1 MVVPFLV
8 LAIGVDDGFIMLH
21 CWAQTDSKK
30 CVEERCAEMLKMAG
44 PSMSIT
50 SLTNF
55 LSFTIG
61 IWTPV
66 PAIRMQVFVN
76 NPGDMRNKERITEIM
91 LAVKSF
97 ERAPGSVGGESTHL
111 WLKTYI
117 PFIGFKVNISLI
129 MPENIFKENGSMQFQ
144 YKYINEYLS
153 LHEYRRW
160 YQFIR
165 LGKQKLDT

>member
-21 CWAQTDSKK
+21 CWAQTDRNQS
-30 CVEERCAEMLKMAG
+30 VEERCAEMLKIAG

-66 PAIRMQVFVN
+66 PAIRVILFY
-76 NPGDMRNKERITEIM
+76 
-91 LAVKSF
+91 S
-97 ERAPGSVGGESTHL
+97 
-111 WLKTYI
+111 
-117 PFIGFKVNISLI
+117 
-129 MPENIFKENGSMQFQ
+129 
-144 YKYINEYLS
+144 
-153 LHEYRRW
+153 
-160 YQFIR
+160 
-165 LGKQKLDT
+165 